1 MTYTYKHTRDLEGNT
16 GEYFLRKEDNAF
28 IPVDPENIDYQEFK
42 KWLDAGNTPDPA

>member
-28 IPVDPENIDYQEFK
+28 IPVDNENIDYQEFK
-42 KWLDAGNTPDPA
+42 KWEEKRN